1 MVRFSRRDALLLCS
15 LIFADPVIAA
25 QIDCDQAGLEFQLK
39 NPTLRK
45 SSIAN
50 IIACSRA
57 PIAQQSKFLI
67 LDGIS
72 DPSLQRPELIR
83 AVGEWVGGSDWTVQ
97 SATLNRLS
105 EIGHAAEPA
114 LPHLQRKLEGD
125 ARDNARAVTA
135 LAIGGTRDWS
145 LDALRAQLGSAA
157 IQRKWLLGIAGAR
170 AGLRDPIVIDGLLE
184 ALGRDTGAQAV
195 QAARYLK
202 PLPSSVRTR
211 LIEGTSGH
219 DDWIAAFSVKGLSE
233 AGELDAS
240 FVPLLRKMVL
250 EDYYWVEPL
259 DAWRAF
265 GLSPADASAV
275 LKART
280 ARDFQIDPI
289 VRIGTAA
296 IPALL
301 TMSAG
306 DDPNLR
312 AFAAACLIRIPNV
325 KESVRKRALAIL
337 AGPQPCPPMVRSC
350 LDFKGAAG
358 HYRGMNDDLESSYD
372 SMTAEFPKL
381 PADLGIRKSTGDISL
396 TLSAPARIFK
406 STDAITLR
414 VKFTNTSGQELLIL
428 NPGCSPIVPIAAKL
442 IIFKEPGWPMTRV
455 NHTMFHLG
463 LAGNPPPPEHY
474 STRLQPGRSRTYDCE
489 LQTTSPFHGW
499 SFDYHRTG
507 ENPPDNYRLTS
518 GVYRIRVHYRLDQ
531 EELNSL
537 MSSNTLWGFKG
548 SPWMGEAISDEV
560 VVKIR

>member
-1 MVRFSRRDALLLCS
+1 MVRFSRRNAVLLCS
-15 LIFADPVIAA
+15 LISADPAIAA

-57 PIAQQSKFLI
+57 PITQQSKFLI

-72 DPSLQRPELIR
+72 DPSLQRPDLIR
-83 AVGEWVGGSDWTVQ
+83 AVGEWVDGSDWTVQ
-97 SATLNRLS
+97 FATLDRLS
-105 EIGHAAEPA
+105 KIGKEADPA
-114 LPHLQRKLEGD
+114 LPYLQRKLEGD
-125 ARDNARAVTA
+125 ARDSSRAAAA
-135 LAIGGTRDWS
+135 LAIGGARDWS
-145 LDALRAQLGSAA
+145 LDALRAQLGPAA
-157 IQRKWLLGIAGAR
+157 IQRKWVLGIAGAR
-170 AGLRDPIVIDGLLE
+170 AGLRDPIVVEGLLE
-184 ALGRDTGAQAV
+184 ALRRDTGAQAV
-195 QAARYLK
+195 QAARYLR
-202 PLPSSVRTR
+202 PLPSSVRSR
-211 LIEGTSGH
+211 LLEGISGP
-219 DDWIAAFSVKGLSE
+219 DDWTAAFSIKGLSE
-233 AGELDAS
+233 AGELDSS

-265 GLSPADASAV
+265 GLSRADASAV
-275 LKART
+275 LKARS

-306 DDPNLR
+306 NDPNLR

-325 KESVRKRALAIL
+325 KESARKRAREIL

-350 LDFKGAAG
+350 SDFKGAAG
-358 HYRGMNDDLESSYD
+358 YHRGMNDFLDASYD
-372 SMTAEFPKL
+372 SMAAEFPKM
-381 PADLGIRKSTGDISL
+381 PTDLGIGKSTGEISL
-396 TLSAPARIFK
+396 TLSAPSVIFN

-414 VKFTNTSGQELLIL
+414 VKITNTSGRELLLL
-428 NPGCSPIVPIAAKL
+428 NPGCSPVVPIAAEL
-442 IIFKEPGWPMTRV
+442 IIFKEPGWPMRRL

-463 LAGNPPPPEHY
+463 LGGDPPPPERY
-474 STRLQPGRSRTYDCE
+474 STRLQPGRSRTFDCE
-489 LQTTSPFHGW
+489 LQTPSPHHSW

-507 ENPPDNYRLTS
+507 ENPPEKSRLTP
-518 GVYRIRVHYRLDQ
+518 GAYHIRFRYQLDQ